1 MGAIASKPL
10 RRTVTMARKAA
21 IIAAQSRD
29 QRQRLRR
36 KLGTL
41 EINLVRKFTVER
53 YTECFNNFIRY
64 LAQTR
69 GVWPTSNSQYDL
81 LVSEYLESLWD
92 EGEPKSIAT
101 YTLASLHYFL
111 PQLRRCLNRS
121 WKLKATWDKLEL
133 PCQAIPLD
141 IDTLMSFV
149 GFFFIRQRDAAMGL
163 ACIVAFNALL
173 RTGEI
178 LSLLVANCH
187 RTSDGFVLILTQT
200 KGGQRR
206 ILQDESVLVDD
217 TLTVWALEQLIRNKQ
232 PGDYVVSLSPATFR
246 TRWNHMK
253 RYFKLTDFRYLPYSL
268 RRGGATWF
276 FQNTGSFSQTMMRGR
291 WQHLKTCKL
300 YVSEAQI
307 ALAAL
312 TLPESTQSQL
322 QHYRVL
328 IRPHLLRWAS
338 QVRMEGH
345 PF

>member
-1 MGAIASKPL
+1 
-10 RRTVTMARKAA
+10 
-21 IIAAQSRD
+21 
-29 QRQRLRR
+29 
-36 KLGTL
+36 
-41 EINLVRKFTVER
+41 
-53 YTECFNNFIRY
+53 
-64 LAQTR
+64 
-69 GVWPTSNSQYDL
+69 
-81 LVSEYLESLWD
+81 
-92 EGEPKSIAT
+92 
-101 YTLASLHYFL
+101 
-111 PQLRRCLNRS
+111 
-121 WKLKATWDKLEL
+121 
-133 PCQAIPLD
+133 
-141 IDTLMSFV
+141 
-149 GFFFIRQRDAAMGL
+149 MGL

-291 WQHLKTCKL
+291 WQHLKNL
-300 YVSEAQI
+300 
-307 ALAAL
+307 
-312 TLPESTQSQL
+312 
-322 QHYRVL
+322 
-328 IRPHLLRWAS
+328 
-338 QVRMEGH
+338 
-345 PF
+345 